1 MSEETWLAEFYPV
14 PANEVSAE
22 DALDHSIK
30 KWEGALRENL
40 EKHGLDEPPI
50 DFDSDACPL
59 CVHYIEDGCTR
70 CPLYIARGDV
80 DCCTETRSDEKLSP
94 LDHYGEGNPR
104 PMLYWLKKAKEMK

>member
-14 PANEVSAE
+14 PADKVSAE

-70 CPLYIARGDV
+70 CPSYIARGDV
-80 DCCTETRSDEKLSP
+80 CCDVDAPCEEQAP
-94 LDHYGEGNPR
+94 YGQYSIKGNPR